1 MMEFSLW
8 NLLGVLAG
16 AALGYFNFRVIVA
29 VIEARLRALDKSE
42 TTEERE
48 AFERKIVLLRRI
60 LFTMEVGIFALVGYF
75 AGGWFGSWL
84 GG

>member
-1 MMEFSLW
+1 MEFSPW
-8 NLLGVLAG
+8 NLFGALAR
-16 AALGYFNFRVIVA
+16 ATLGYANFRVIVA
-29 VIEARLRALDKSE
+29 VIEARLRKLDGSK
-42 TTEERE
+42 TAEERA

-75 AGGWFGSWL
+75 AGAWFGSWI